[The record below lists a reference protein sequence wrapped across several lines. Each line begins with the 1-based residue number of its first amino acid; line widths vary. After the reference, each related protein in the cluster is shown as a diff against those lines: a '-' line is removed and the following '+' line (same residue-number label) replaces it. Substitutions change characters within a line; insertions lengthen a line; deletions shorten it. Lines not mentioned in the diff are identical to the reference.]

1 MAYSSN
7 LLFLSFFVLTIS
19 QTQAK
24 TFQPKALL
32 LPVTKD
38 SSLLQ
43 YTTQIKQ
50 RTPLVPIKLTIDV
63 GGNFMWE
70 ECEKGYVS
78 SSYRPV
84 SCGSKICKISR
95 SGACVVKCPPPHVP
109 GCHNDSC
116 SHLSYNPFT
125 RLSNL
130 GELATDAV
138 SIQSTDGR
146 SSGPMVLVPG
156 LLFSCTPSTPSLLRG
171 LFSGAKGIAGLGRS
185 LVSLPSLFA
194 SAFKFQRIFAMC
206 LSSSSQSGGVIIFG
220 DVPYEFQL
228 KKEVSKSLMYT
239 PLIHNPKST
248 RRFYSKDDPSTDYF
262 ICLTSIKIN
271 SREVPL
277 NMSLLNID
285 KEGKGGTKISTFDPY
300 TVMERSIFTAV
311 LKVFMEKT
319 EGMTRVPSVKP
330 FQYCISSKN
339 LGSTRV
345 GPPVPTIDLG
355 LHYKSVSWKI
365 YGANSMV
372 QVKDDVLC
380 LGFVDGGLNPRTSV
394 VVGGHQLED
403 NLLQFDL
410 VKRRLGFT
418 SSLLFMQTNCANFN
432 FTSSV

>member
-1 MAYSSN
+1 MASSSN
-7 LLFLSFFVLTIS
+7 LLFLSFFLFLTIS

-43 YTTQIKQ
+43 YTTQIKH

-95 SGACVVKCPPPHVP
+95 SGPCVVKCPPPHVP
-109 GCHNDSC
+109 GCHDDSC
-116 SHLSYNPFT
+116 NHLSYNAFT
-125 RLSNL
+125 RISTL

-146 SSGPMVLVPG
+146 SSGPMVLVPR

-171 LFSGAKGIAGLGRS
+171 LFSGAKGIAEVGRS

-194 SAFKFQRIFAMC
+194 SAFKFQQILAMC
-206 LSSSSQSGGVIIFG
+206 LSSSSQSNGVIIFG

-228 KKEVSKSLMYT
+228 KKEA
-239 PLIHNPKST
+239 
-248 RRFYSKDDPSTDYF
+248 R
-262 ICLTSIKIN
+262 
-271 SREVPL
+271 
-277 NMSLLNID
+277 
-285 KEGKGGTKISTFDPY
+285 GGTKISTFDLY
-300 TVMERSIFTAV
+300 TVMERSTFTAV
-311 LKVFMEKT
+311 LKVFMEETK
-319 EGMTRVPSVKP
+319 GMTRVPSVQP

-355 LHYKSVSWKI
+355 LHHKSVSWKI
-365 YGANSMV
+365 FGANSMV

-418 SSLLFMQTNCANFN
+418 SSFLFMQTNCANFN